1 MYYHAYHR
9 DSYWSLLIFILK
21 FKSVI
26 LNILH
31 VYEQLYS
38 YKIYIAHFFGIDFNG
53 QKTFYVS
60 TISKG
65 TYENHIILRL

>member
-1 MYYHAYHR
+1 MYYYAYHR

-21 FKSVI
+21 LKSVI

-31 VYEQLYS
+31 VYEQLHS
-38 YKIYIAHFFGIDFNG
+38 YKVYIAHFNG

-60 TISKG
+60 TISNG
-65 TYENHIILRL
+65 T